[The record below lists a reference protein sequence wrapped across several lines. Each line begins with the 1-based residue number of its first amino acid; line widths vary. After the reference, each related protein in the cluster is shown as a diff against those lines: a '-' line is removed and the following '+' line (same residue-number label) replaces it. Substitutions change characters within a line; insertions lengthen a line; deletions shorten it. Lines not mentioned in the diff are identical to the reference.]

1 MITLKVTDN
10 FILVFNS
17 DLDFKYFLKSKNKR
31 IHLIPLHNKVRIYM
45 FLDIQKTCISST

>member
-31 IHLIPLHNKVRIYM
+31 IHLIPLHKQSA
-45 FLDIQKTCISST
+45 DIQKTCISST

>member
-17 DLDFKYFLKSKNKR
+17 DLDFKFFLKSKNKR
-31 IHLIPLHNKVRIYM
+31 IHLIPLHKQGA
-45 FLDIQKTCISST
+45 DIHVFEYSKNLY

>member
-17 DLDFKYFLKSKNKR
+17 DLDFKYFLKSKNKM
-31 IHLIPLHNKVRIYM
+31 IHLIPLHKQGAG
-45 FLDIQKTCISST
+45 IQKTCISST